1 MQVTLYILVHHFS
14 TENLWKKTVVRASL
28 QRFMLPN
35 CTKILHRRIQT
46 GMNITQSTYFGE
58 MVIIIAGIYCVV
70 LSRPENV
77 LEEEDKTF
85 I

>member
-1 MQVTLYILVHHFS
+1 
-14 TENLWKKTVVRASL
+14 
-28 QRFMLPN
+28 
-35 CTKILHRRIQT
+35 
-46 GMNITQSTYFGE
+46 MNITQSTYFGE